1 MTKYLAAMAAVVTLS
16 GIPGFA
22 SADEPATTQPVK
34 LTDAELDEV
43 TAGWRGP
50 FINIS
55 LNNVTFVVNIQN
67 SPVNI
72 ALILQLNILGTA
84 IQNATVTAIQ
94 IVR

>member
-1 MTKYLAAMAAVVTLS
+1 M
-16 GIPGFA
+16 
-22 SADEPATTQPVK
+22 K

-43 TAGWRGP
+43 TAGRGP

-72 ALILQLNILGTA
+72 AAVLQLNLFGTA